1 MNPLSMPAR
10 RGGGFSLIEVL
21 IAIVVIAV
29 GLLGVAKLQAAA
41 VSSTQTSRVRSLIA
55 LQAGSLAAAMHGN
68 RRYWAAGAAP
78 ASWSAAGATITDATG
93 VLNAAGVN
101 CLGSGNTCTAPQ
113 LAAYDVQAWVA
124 AMNAQFP
131 SYTAAVTCST
141 SVTTPISCAIQINW
155 NENLVA
161 INRSTAASAP
171 AAPVAQQFTLL
182 VEP

>member
-1 MNPLSMPAR
+1 MKRTHRLQR
-10 RGGGFSLIEVL
+10 CERGFSLIEVL

-41 VSSTQTSRVRSLIA
+41 VSSTQTSRVRSLVA

-78 ASWSAAGATITDATG
+78 ASWSATGTAITDPSG

-101 CLGSGNTCTAPQ
+101 CVGSGNVCSAAQ

-131 SYTAAVTCST
+131 SYTAAVNCST
-141 SVTTPISCAIQINW
+141 SVTTPISCSIQVNW